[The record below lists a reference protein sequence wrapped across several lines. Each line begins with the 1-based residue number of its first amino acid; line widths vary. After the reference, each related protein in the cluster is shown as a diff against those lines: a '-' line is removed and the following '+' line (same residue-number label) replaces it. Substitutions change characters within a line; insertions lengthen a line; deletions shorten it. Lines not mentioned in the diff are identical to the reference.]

1 MNSKSGQNFSD
12 QKLIEQV
19 SKGNE
24 LAFDHFYNKYWDSL
38 FISAYVIL
46 KDVEAC
52 KDIVQDVFLNVWE
65 RSNLDKIDNIEAYLH
80 QSVKFKVLMALRK
93 GKVSDKHLQT
103 LQELI
108 ANTTEEQLDYEDLH
122 ETIESSI
129 KSLPAKCQEVFRLSR
144 IEHLSNN
151 QIAERL
157 SISVRTV
164 ETHISNAL
172 RQIRSNLDSSA
183 ASLILFILLK

>member
-52 KDIVQDVFLNVWE
+52 KDIVQDVFLNIWE
-65 RSNLDKIDNIEAYLH
+65 RSNLNKIDNIEAYLH

-93 GKVSDKHLQT
+93 GKVSDRHLQT

-108 ANTTEEQLDYEDLH
+108 ANTTEEQLDYEDLN

>member
-46 KDVEAC
+46 KDVESC

-65 RSNLDKIDNIEAYLH
+65 RSNLNKIDNIEAYLH

>member
-65 RSNLDKIDNIEAYLH
+65 RSNLNKIDNIEAYLH

>member
-65 RSNLDKIDNIEAYLH
+65 RSNLNKIDNIEAYLH
-80 QSVKFKVLMALRK
+80 QSVKFKVFMALRK

>member
-65 RSNLDKIDNIEAYLH
+65 RSNLNKIDNIEAYLH

-144 IEHLSNN
+144 I
-151 QIAERL
+151 
-157 SISVRTV
+157 
-164 ETHISNAL
+164 
-172 RQIRSNLDSSA
+172 
-183 ASLILFILLK
+183 

>member
-65 RSNLDKIDNIEAYLH
+65 RSNLNKIDNIEAYLH

-108 ANTTEEQLDYEDLH
+108 ANTTEEQLDYEDLN

>member
-65 RSNLDKIDNIEAYLH
+65 RSNLNKIDNIEAYLH

-93 GKVSDKHLQT
+93 GKVSDRHLQT

-108 ANTTEEQLDYEDLH
+108 ANTTEEQLDYEDLN